1 MLTCSLLAAAV
12 LHATATAEK
21 PQEGVSL
28 TVYSSADPAGF
39 NPQQFI
45 QQQRMSGQD
54 NIWGVPGYGVI
65 KEVRRVTVPKGMGAL
80 SFTDVAAWI
89 DPTTVSFND
98 LDDAKTTVLE
108 QNFQFDLVSPSK
120 LMEKFLGREIS
131 LSVAMGDGVSYVAGT
146 LLSANQGSVV
156 LQTAT
161 GVKIVPMSGAQ
172 IQLGELPGGLLTKPT
187 LVWKLASESG
197 GEHLVRTTYQT
208 AGMTWRSDYN
218 IVVNGSDTKGDITAW
233 VTLMN
238 LSGASF
244 SNAELKLVAGDV
256 HKIEAS
262 RPMPR
267 GMMRGEA
274 IAMADAGVKIVPMSG
289 AQLQLGDLPGGL
301 LTKPTLVWK
310 LASES
315 GGEHLVRT
323 TYQTAGMTWRSDY
336 NIVINGNDTKG
347 DITAWVT
354 LMNLSGASFSN
365 AELKLVAGDVHKI
378 EASRPM
384 PRGMMR
390 GEAIAMADA
399 GGFVEKEFADFHL
412 YTLPRRTDVLQN
424 STQQIA
430 LFPPVSGFKVT
441 RELVF
446 DFTGGMGAPG
456 QPILDRDFVVASK
469 AKPSILVSF
478 ENKKENSLGM
488 PLPKGKIRV
497 YKEDPS
503 DGTLEFIGEDLIDH
517 TPRNETVKIRLGEA
531 FDVVGERIRSDF
543 TIDNAAKRMTET
555 FKIELRNQKSAAQK
569 VRVIERPYRWTNWQ
583 ITKKNTEFE
592 KLDSGTIRFD
602 VDIPSEG
609 ARTIEY
615 TVVYTW

>member
-1 MLTCSLLAAAV
+1 MLGYTTLAHLTLGAAV
-12 LHATATAEK
+12 LAAPVADTAAQNAK
-21 PQEGVSL
+21 PADKPREGVSI

-54 NIWGVPGYGVI
+54 NVWGVPGYGVI
-65 KEVRRVTVPKGMGAL
+65 KVVRKVAVPKGVGELA
-80 SFTDVAAWI
+80 FTDVAAWI

-131 LSVAMGDGVSYVAGT
+131 LAVAMGGGVSNVRGT

-156 LQTAT
+156 LQTVE
-161 GVKIVPMSGAQ
+161 GVKIVPMAGAQ
-172 IQLGELPGGLLTKPT
+172 LQLGELPGGLLTKPT
-187 LVWKLASESG
+187 LVWKLASE
-197 GEHLVRTTYQT
+197 T
-208 AGMTWRSDYN
+208 
-218 IVVNGSDTKGDITAW
+218 
-233 VTLMN
+233 
-238 LSGASF
+238 
-244 SNAELKLVAGDV
+244 
-256 HKIEAS
+256 
-262 RPMPR
+262 
-267 GMMRGEA
+267 
-274 IAMADAGVKIVPMSG
+274 
-289 AQLQLGDLPGGL
+289 
-301 LTKPTLVWK
+301 
-310 LASES
+310 

-336 NIVINGNDTKG
+336 NIVINGSDTRG

-354 LMNLSGASFSN
+354 LMNLSGASYEG
-365 AELKLVAGDVHKI
+365 AELKLVAGDVHKVQAQPMI
-378 EASRPM
+378 AGRAMRMEAM
-384 PRGMMR
+384 
-390 GEAIAMADA
+390 AMADA
-399 GGFVEKEFADFHL
+399 AGFQEKEFADFHL

-430 LFPPVSGFKVT
+430 LFPPVSGFKVK

-456 QPILDRDFVVASK
+456 QPILDRDFVIASK

-478 ENKKENSLGM
+478 ENKKDNSLGM

-543 TIDNAAKRMTET
+543 TIDNAARRMTET

-569 VRVIERPYRWTNWQ
+569 VRVIERPYRWTNWE
-583 ITKKNTEFE
+583 ITAKNTEFA
-592 KLDSGTIRFD
+592 KLDSGTLASEVD
-602 VDIPSEG
+602 VPSEG

-615 TVVYTW
+615 TVRYSW

>member
-1 MLTCSLLAAAV
+1 VGELA
-12 LHATATAEK
+12 
-21 PQEGVSL
+21 
-28 TVYSSADPAGF
+28 
-39 NPQQFI
+39 
-45 QQQRMSGQD
+45 
-54 NIWGVPGYGVI
+54 
-65 KEVRRVTVPKGMGAL
+65 
-80 SFTDVAAWI
+80 FTDVAAWI

-131 LSVAMGDGVSYVAGT
+131 LAVAMGEGVSNVRGT

-156 LQTAT
+156 LQTAE
-161 GVKIVPMSGAQ
+161 GVKIVPMAGAQ
-172 IQLGELPGGLLTKPT
+172 LQLGELPGGLLTKPT
-187 LVWKLASESG
+187 LVWKLASE
-197 GEHLVRTTYQT
+197 T
-208 AGMTWRSDYN
+208 
-218 IVVNGSDTKGDITAW
+218 
-233 VTLMN
+233 
-238 LSGASF
+238 
-244 SNAELKLVAGDV
+244 
-256 HKIEAS
+256 
-262 RPMPR
+262 
-267 GMMRGEA
+267 
-274 IAMADAGVKIVPMSG
+274 
-289 AQLQLGDLPGGL
+289 
-301 LTKPTLVWK
+301 
-310 LASES
+310 

-336 NIVINGNDTKG
+336 NIVINGSDTRG

-354 LMNLSGASFSN
+354 LMNLSGASYEG
-365 AELKLVAGDVHKI
+365 AELKLVAGDVHKVQAQPMI
-378 EASRPM
+378 AGRAMRMEAM
-384 PRGMMR
+384 
-390 GEAIAMADA
+390 AMADA
-399 GGFVEKEFADFHL
+399 AGFQEKEFADFHL

-430 LFPPVSGFKVT
+430 LFPPVSGFKVK

-456 QPILDRDFVVASK
+456 QPILDRDFVIASK

-478 ENKKENSLGM
+478 ENKKDNSLGM

-543 TIDNAAKRMTET
+543 TIDNAARRMTET
-555 FKIELRNQKSAAQK
+555 FRIELRNQKSAAQK
-569 VRVIERPYRWTNWQ
+569 VRVIERPYRWTNWE
-583 ITKKNTEFE
+583 ITAKNTEFA
-592 KLDSGTIRFD
+592 KLDSGTIAFEVD
-602 VDIPSEG
+602 VPSEG

-615 TVVYTW
+615 TVRYSW

>member
-1 MLTCSLLAAAV
+1 MLGYTTLAHLTLGAAV
-12 LHATATAEK
+12 LAAPVANTAAQNAK
-21 PQEGVSL
+21 PADKPREGVSI

-54 NIWGVPGYGVI
+54 NVWGVPGYGVI
-65 KEVRRVTVPKGMGAL
+65 KVVRKVAVPKGVGELA
-80 SFTDVAAWI
+80 FTDVAAWI

-131 LSVAMGDGVSYVAGT
+131 LAVAMGEGVSNVRGT

-156 LQTAT
+156 LQTAE
-161 GVKIVPMSGAQ
+161 GVKIVPMAGAQ
-172 IQLGELPGGLLTKPT
+172 LQLGELPGGLLTKPT

-218 IVVNGSDTKGDITAW
+218 IVINGSDTRGDITAW

-238 LSGASF
+238 LSGASYEG
-244 SNAELKLVAGDV
+244 AELKLVAGDV
-256 HKIEAS
+256 HKVQAQPMIAGRAMRMEA
-262 RPMPR
+262 M
-267 GMMRGEA
+267 
-274 IAMADAGVKIVPMSG
+274 AMADA
-289 AQLQLGDLPGGL
+289 
-301 LTKPTLVWK
+301 
-310 LASES
+310 
-315 GGEHLVRT
+315 
-323 TYQTAGMTWRSDY
+323 AG
-336 NIVINGNDTKG
+336 
-347 DITAWVT
+347 
-354 LMNLSGASFSN
+354 FQ
-365 AELKLVAGDVHKI
+365 
-378 EASRPM
+378 
-384 PRGMMR
+384 
-390 GEAIAMADA
+390 
-399 GGFVEKEFADFHL
+399 EKEFADFHL

-430 LFPPVSGFKVT
+430 LFPPVSGFKVK

-456 QPILDRDFVVASK
+456 QPILDRDFVIASK

-478 ENKKENSLGM
+478 ENKKDNSLGM

-543 TIDNAAKRMTET
+543 TIDNAARRMTET

-569 VRVIERPYRWTNWQ
+569 VRVIERPYRWTNWE
-583 ITKKNTEFE
+583 ITAKNTEFA
-592 KLDSGTIRFD
+592 KLDSGTIAFEVD
-602 VDIPSEG
+602 VPSEG

-615 TVVYTW
+615 TVRYSW

>member
-54 NIWGVPGYGVI
+54 NVWGVPGYGVI

-120 LMEKFLGREIS
+120 LLEKYIGREIS
-131 LSVAMGDGVSYVAGT
+131 LAVTMGDGVSNVTGT
-146 LLSANQGSVV
+146 LLSSNQGSLV
-156 LQTAT
+156 LKT
-161 GVKIVPMSGAQ
+161 
-172 IQLGELPGGLLTKPT
+172 
-187 LVWKLASESG
+187 
-197 GEHLVRTTYQT
+197 
-208 AGMTWRSDYN
+208 
-218 IVVNGSDTKGDITAW
+218 
-233 VTLMN
+233 
-238 LSGASF
+238 
-244 SNAELKLVAGDV
+244 
-256 HKIEAS
+256 
-262 RPMPR
+262 
-267 GMMRGEA
+267 
-274 IAMADAGVKIVPMSG
+274 DAGVKIVPMSG

-365 AELKLVAGDVHKI
+365 AELKLVAGDVHKV

-390 GEAIAMADA
+390 AEAMPMADA

-456 QPILDRDFVVASK
+456 QPILDRDFVIASK

-517 TPRNETVKIRLGEA
+517 TPRNETVKIRLGAA
-531 FDVVGERIRSDF
+531 FDVVGERIRSDV

>member
-1 MLTCSLLAAAV
+1 MLGYTTLAHLTLGAAV
-12 LHATATAEK
+12 LAAPVADTAAQNAK
-21 PQEGVSL
+21 PADKPREGVSI

-54 NIWGVPGYGVI
+54 NVWGVPGYGVI
-65 KEVRRVTVPKGMGAL
+65 KVVRKVAVPKGVGELA
-80 SFTDVAAWI
+80 FTDVAAWI

-131 LSVAMGDGVSYVAGT
+131 LAVAMGEGVSNVRGT

-156 LQTAT
+156 LQTLE
-161 GVKIVPMSGAQ
+161 GVKIVPMAGAQ
-172 IQLGELPGGLLTKPT
+172 LQLGELPGGLLTKPT
-187 LVWKLASESG
+187 LVWKLASE
-197 GEHLVRTTYQT
+197 T
-208 AGMTWRSDYN
+208 
-218 IVVNGSDTKGDITAW
+218 
-233 VTLMN
+233 
-238 LSGASF
+238 
-244 SNAELKLVAGDV
+244 
-256 HKIEAS
+256 
-262 RPMPR
+262 
-267 GMMRGEA
+267 
-274 IAMADAGVKIVPMSG
+274 
-289 AQLQLGDLPGGL
+289 
-301 LTKPTLVWK
+301 
-310 LASES
+310 

-336 NIVINGNDTKG
+336 NIVINGSDTRG

-354 LMNLSGASFSN
+354 LMNLSGASYEG
-365 AELKLVAGDVHKI
+365 AELKLVAGDVHKVQAQPMI
-378 EASRPM
+378 AGRAMRMEAM
-384 PRGMMR
+384 
-390 GEAIAMADA
+390 AMADA
-399 GGFVEKEFADFHL
+399 AGFQEKEFADFHL

-430 LFPPVSGFKVT
+430 LFPPVSGFKVK

-456 QPILDRDFVVASK
+456 QPILDRDFVIASK

-478 ENKKENSLGM
+478 ENKKDNSLGM

-543 TIDNAAKRMTET
+543 TIDNAARRMTET

-569 VRVIERPYRWTNWQ
+569 VRVIERPYRWTNWE
-583 ITKKNTEFE
+583 ITAKNTEFA
-592 KLDSGTIRFD
+592 KLDSGTIAFEVD
-602 VDIPSEG
+602 VPSEG

-615 TVVYTW
+615 TVRYSW

>member
-1 MLTCSLLAAAV
+1 MLGYTPLAHLTLGAAV
-12 LHATATAEK
+12 LAAPVADTAAQNAK
-21 PQEGVSL
+21 PADKPREGVSI

-54 NIWGVPGYGVI
+54 NVWGVPGYGVI
-65 KEVRRVTVPKGMGAL
+65 KVVRKVAVPKGVGELA
-80 SFTDVAAWI
+80 FTDVAAWI

-131 LSVAMGDGVSYVAGT
+131 LAVAMGDGVSNVRGT

-156 LQTAT
+156 LQTAE
-161 GVKIVPMSGAQ
+161 GVKIVPMAGAQ
-172 IQLGELPGGLLTKPT
+172 LQLGELPGGLLTKPT
-187 LVWKLASESG
+187 LVW
-197 GEHLVRTTYQT
+197 R
-208 AGMTWRSDYN
+208 
-218 IVVNGSDTKGDITAW
+218 
-233 VTLMN
+233 
-238 LSGASF
+238 
-244 SNAELKLVAGDV
+244 
-256 HKIEAS
+256 
-262 RPMPR
+262 
-267 GMMRGEA
+267 
-274 IAMADAGVKIVPMSG
+274 
-289 AQLQLGDLPGGL
+289 
-301 LTKPTLVWK
+301 

-336 NIVINGNDTKG
+336 NIVINGSDTRG

-354 LMNLSGASFSN
+354 LMNLSGASYEG
-365 AELKLVAGDVHKI
+365 AELKLVAGDVHKVQAQPMI
-378 EASRPM
+378 AGRAMRMEAM
-384 PRGMMR
+384 
-390 GEAIAMADA
+390 AMADA
-399 GGFVEKEFADFHL
+399 AGFQEKEFADFHL

-430 LFPPVSGFKVT
+430 LFPPVSGFKVK

-456 QPILDRDFVVASK
+456 QPILDRDFVIASK

-478 ENKKENSLGM
+478 ENKKDNSLGM

-543 TIDNAAKRMTET
+543 TIDNAARRMTET

-569 VRVIERPYRWTNWQ
+569 VRVIERPYRWTNWE
-583 ITKKNTEFE
+583 ITAKNTEFA
-592 KLDSGTIRFD
+592 KLDSGTIAFEVD
-602 VDIPSEG
+602 VPSEG

-615 TVVYTW
+615 TVRYSW

>member
-1 MLTCSLLAAAV
+1 MLGYTTLAHLTLGAAV
-12 LHATATAEK
+12 LAAPVADTAAQNAK
-21 PQEGVSL
+21 PADKPREGVSI

-54 NIWGVPGYGVI
+54 NVWGVPGYGVI
-65 KEVRRVTVPKGMGAL
+65 KVVRKVAVPKGVGELA
-80 SFTDVAAWI
+80 FTDVAAWI

-131 LSVAMGDGVSYVAGT
+131 LAVAMGEGVSNVRGT

-156 LQTAT
+156 LQTAE
-161 GVKIVPMSGAQ
+161 GVKIVPMAGAQ
-172 IQLGELPGGLLTKPT
+172 LQLGELPGGLLTKPT
-187 LVWKLASESG
+187 LVWKLASE
-197 GEHLVRTTYQT
+197 T
-208 AGMTWRSDYN
+208 
-218 IVVNGSDTKGDITAW
+218 
-233 VTLMN
+233 
-238 LSGASF
+238 
-244 SNAELKLVAGDV
+244 
-256 HKIEAS
+256 
-262 RPMPR
+262 
-267 GMMRGEA
+267 
-274 IAMADAGVKIVPMSG
+274 
-289 AQLQLGDLPGGL
+289 
-301 LTKPTLVWK
+301 
-310 LASES
+310 

-336 NIVINGNDTKG
+336 NIVINGSDTRG

-354 LMNLSGASFSN
+354 LMNLSGASYEG
-365 AELKLVAGDVHKI
+365 AELKLVAGDVHKVQAQPMI
-378 EASRPM
+378 AGRAMRMEAM
-384 PRGMMR
+384 
-390 GEAIAMADA
+390 AMADA
-399 GGFVEKEFADFHL
+399 AGFQEKEFADFHL

-430 LFPPVSGFKVT
+430 LFPPVSGFKVK

-456 QPILDRDFVVASK
+456 QPILDRDFVIASK

-478 ENKKENSLGM
+478 ENKKDNSLGM

-543 TIDNAAKRMTET
+543 TIDNAARRMTET

-569 VRVIERPYRWTNWQ
+569 VRVIERPYRWTNWE
-583 ITKKNTEFE
+583 ITAKSTEFA
-592 KLDSGTIRFD
+592 KLDSGTIAFEVD
-602 VDIPSEG
+602 VPSEG

-615 TVVYTW
+615 TVRYSW

>member
-54 NIWGVPGYGVI
+54 NVWGVPGYGVI

-120 LMEKFLGREIS
+120 LLEKYIGREIS
-131 LSVAMGDGVSYVAGT
+131 LAVTMGDGVSNVTGT
-146 LLSANQGSVV
+146 LLSSNQGSLV
-156 LQTAT
+156 LKT
-161 GVKIVPMSGAQ
+161 
-172 IQLGELPGGLLTKPT
+172 
-187 LVWKLASESG
+187 
-197 GEHLVRTTYQT
+197 
-208 AGMTWRSDYN
+208 
-218 IVVNGSDTKGDITAW
+218 
-233 VTLMN
+233 
-238 LSGASF
+238 
-244 SNAELKLVAGDV
+244 
-256 HKIEAS
+256 
-262 RPMPR
+262 
-267 GMMRGEA
+267 
-274 IAMADAGVKIVPMSG
+274 DAGVKIVPMSG

-365 AELKLVAGDVHKI
+365 AELKLVAGDVHKV

-390 GEAIAMADA
+390 AEAMPMADA

-456 QPILDRDFVVASK
+456 QPILDRDFVIASK

>member
-21 PQEGVSL
+21 PTEGVSL

-54 NIWGVPGYGVI
+54 NVWGVPGYGVI

-120 LMEKFLGREIS
+120 LLEKYIGREIS
-131 LSVAMGDGVSYVAGT
+131 LAVTMGDGVSNVTGT
-146 LLSANQGSVV
+146 LLSSNQGSLV
-156 LQTAT
+156 LKT
-161 GVKIVPMSGAQ
+161 
-172 IQLGELPGGLLTKPT
+172 
-187 LVWKLASESG
+187 
-197 GEHLVRTTYQT
+197 
-208 AGMTWRSDYN
+208 
-218 IVVNGSDTKGDITAW
+218 
-233 VTLMN
+233 
-238 LSGASF
+238 
-244 SNAELKLVAGDV
+244 
-256 HKIEAS
+256 
-262 RPMPR
+262 
-267 GMMRGEA
+267 
-274 IAMADAGVKIVPMSG
+274 DAGVKIVPMSG

-365 AELKLVAGDVHKI
+365 AELKLVAGDVHKV

-390 GEAIAMADA
+390 AEAMPMADA

-456 QPILDRDFVVASK
+456 QPILDRDFVIASK

>member
-12 LHATATAEK
+12 LHASTTADK
-21 PQEGVSL
+21 PAEGVSL

-45 QQQRMSGQD
+45 QQQRMTGMD
-54 NIWGVPGYGVI
+54 NVWGVPGYGVI

-120 LMEKFLGREIS
+120 LMERYLGRQVT
-131 LSVAMGDGVSYVAGT
+131 LSVPMGQGVSNVSGE
-146 LLSANQGSVV
+146 LLSANQGSLV
-156 LQTAT
+156 LKTSD
-161 GVKIVPMSGAQ
+161 GVKIVP
-172 IQLGELPGGLLTKPT
+172 L
-187 LVWKLASESG
+187 
-197 GEHLVRTTYQT
+197 
-208 AGMTWRSDYN
+208 
-218 IVVNGSDTKGDITAW
+218 
-233 VTLMN
+233 
-238 LSGASF
+238 
-244 SNAELKLVAGDV
+244 
-256 HKIEAS
+256 
-262 RPMPR
+262 
-267 GMMRGEA
+267 
-274 IAMADAGVKIVPMSG
+274 SG

-336 NIVINGNDTKG
+336 NIVINGSDTKG

-378 EASRPM
+378 QQQPMIAGRAMRMEAM
-384 PRGMMR
+384 
-390 GEAIAMADA
+390 AMADA
-399 GGFVEKEFADFHL
+399 AGGFAEKEFADFHL
-412 YTLPRRTDVLQN
+412 YTLPRRTDVAQN

-543 TIDNAAKRMTET
+543 TIDNAAHRMTET

-602 VDIPSEG
+602 VDLPSEG
-609 ARTIEY
+609 SRTIEY

>member
-1 MLTCSLLAAAV
+1 MLAHSLAASLA
-12 LHATATAEK
+12 LASAHASTADK
-21 PQEGVSL
+21 PAEGVSL

-45 QQQRMSGQD
+45 QQQRGSGQD
-54 NIWGVPGYGVI
+54 NVWGVPGYGVV
-65 KEVRRVTVPKGMGAL
+65 KVVRRVAVPKGVGELA
-80 SFTDVAAWI
+80 FTDVAAWI

-238 LSGASF
+238 LSGASYPD
-244 SNAELKLVAGDV
+244 AELKLVAGDV
-256 HKIEAS
+256 QKIEAA
-262 RPMPR
+262 RPMAR
-267 GMMRGEA
+267 GMMRGEVM
-274 IAMADAGVKIVPMSG
+274 AMADA
-289 AQLQLGDLPGGL
+289 
-301 LTKPTLVWK
+301 
-310 LASES
+310 
-315 GGEHLVRT
+315 
-323 TYQTAGMTWRSDY
+323 AGF
-336 NIVINGNDTKG
+336 
-347 DITAWVT
+347 A
-354 LMNLSGASFSN
+354 
-365 AELKLVAGDVHKI
+365 
-378 EASRPM
+378 
-384 PRGMMR
+384 
-390 GEAIAMADA
+390 
-399 GGFVEKEFADFHL
+399 EKEFADFHL

-430 LFPPVSGFKVT
+430 LFPPVSGFKVK

-456 QPILDRDFVVASK
+456 QPILDRDFVIAAK
-469 AKPSILVSF
+469 AKPSIFVSF

-488 PLPKGKIRV
+488 PLPKGKVRV
-497 YKEDPS
+497 YKEDPA

-531 FDVVGERIRSDF
+531 FDVVGERIRTDF
-543 TIDNAAKRMTET
+543 AVDNAAKRMSET
-555 FKIELRNQKSAAQK
+555 FRIELRNQKSAAQK
-569 VRVIERPYRWTNWQ
+569 VRVVERPYRWTNWQ
-583 ITKKNTEFE
+583 VTKKNAEFE
-592 KLDSGTIRFD
+592 KLDSGTIAFE
-602 VDIPSEG
+602 VEIGSEEK
-609 ARTIEY
+609 RTIEY
-615 TVVYTW
+615 TVNYSW

>member
-1 MLTCSLLAAAV
+1 MLGYTTLAHLTLGAAV
-12 LHATATAEK
+12 LAAPVADTAAQNAK
-21 PQEGVSL
+21 PADKPREGVSI

-54 NIWGVPGYGVI
+54 NVWGVPGYGVI
-65 KEVRRVTVPKGMGAL
+65 KVVRKVAVPKGVGELA
-80 SFTDVAAWI
+80 FTDVAAWI

-131 LSVAMGDGVSYVAGT
+131 LAVAMGDGVSNVRGT

-156 LQTAT
+156 LQTAE
-161 GVKIVPMSGAQ
+161 GVKIVPMAGAQ
-172 IQLGELPGGLLTKPT
+172 LQLGELPGGLLTKPT
-187 LVWKLASESG
+187 LVW
-197 GEHLVRTTYQT
+197 R
-208 AGMTWRSDYN
+208 
-218 IVVNGSDTKGDITAW
+218 
-233 VTLMN
+233 
-238 LSGASF
+238 
-244 SNAELKLVAGDV
+244 
-256 HKIEAS
+256 
-262 RPMPR
+262 
-267 GMMRGEA
+267 
-274 IAMADAGVKIVPMSG
+274 
-289 AQLQLGDLPGGL
+289 
-301 LTKPTLVWK
+301 

-336 NIVINGNDTKG
+336 NIVINGSDTRG

-354 LMNLSGASFSN
+354 LMNLSGASYEG
-365 AELKLVAGDVHKI
+365 AELKLVAGDVHKVQAQPMI
-378 EASRPM
+378 AGRAMRMEAM
-384 PRGMMR
+384 
-390 GEAIAMADA
+390 AMADA
-399 GGFVEKEFADFHL
+399 AGFQEKEFADFHL

-430 LFPPVSGFKVT
+430 LFPPVSGFKVK

-456 QPILDRDFVVASK
+456 QPILDRDFVIASK

-478 ENKKENSLGM
+478 ENKKDNSLGM

-543 TIDNAAKRMTET
+543 TIDNAARRMTET
-555 FKIELRNQKSAAQK
+555 FRIELRNQKSAAQK
-569 VRVIERPYRWTNWQ
+569 VRVIERPYRWTNWE
-583 ITKKNTEFE
+583 ITAKNTEFA
-592 KLDSGTIRFD
+592 KLDSGTIAFEVD
-602 VDIPSEG
+602 VPSEG

-615 TVVYTW
+615 TVRYSW

>member
-1 MLTCSLLAAAV
+1 MLGYTTLAHLTLGAAV
-12 LHATATAEK
+12 LAAPVADTAAQNAK
-21 PQEGVSL
+21 PADKPREGVSI

-54 NIWGVPGYGVI
+54 NVWGVPGYGVI
-65 KEVRRVTVPKGMGAL
+65 KVVRKVAVPKGVGELA
-80 SFTDVAAWI
+80 FTDVAAWI

-131 LSVAMGDGVSYVAGT
+131 LAVAMGEGVSNVRGT

-156 LQTAT
+156 LQTAE
-161 GVKIVPMSGAQ
+161 GVKIVPMAGAQ
-172 IQLGELPGGLLTKPT
+172 LQLGELPGGLLTKPT
-187 LVWKLASESG
+187 LVWKLASE
-197 GEHLVRTTYQT
+197 T
-208 AGMTWRSDYN
+208 
-218 IVVNGSDTKGDITAW
+218 
-233 VTLMN
+233 
-238 LSGASF
+238 
-244 SNAELKLVAGDV
+244 
-256 HKIEAS
+256 
-262 RPMPR
+262 
-267 GMMRGEA
+267 
-274 IAMADAGVKIVPMSG
+274 
-289 AQLQLGDLPGGL
+289 
-301 LTKPTLVWK
+301 
-310 LASES
+310 

-336 NIVINGNDTKG
+336 NIVINGSDTRG

-354 LMNLSGASFSN
+354 LMNLSGASYEG
-365 AELKLVAGDVHKI
+365 AELKLVAGDVHKVQAQPMI
-378 EASRPM
+378 AGRAMRMEAM
-384 PRGMMR
+384 
-390 GEAIAMADA
+390 AMADA
-399 GGFVEKEFADFHL
+399 AGFQEKEFADFHL

-430 LFPPVSGFKVT
+430 LFPPVSGFKVK
-441 RELVF
+441 RELMF

-456 QPILDRDFVVASK
+456 QPILDRDFVIASK

-478 ENKKENSLGM
+478 ENKKDNSLGM

-543 TIDNAAKRMTET
+543 TIDNAARRMTET

-569 VRVIERPYRWTNWQ
+569 VRVIERPYRWTNWE
-583 ITKKNTEFE
+583 ITAKNTEFA
-592 KLDSGTIRFD
+592 KLDSGTIAFEVD
-602 VDIPSEG
+602 VPSEG

-615 TVVYTW
+615 TVRYSW

>member
-1 MLTCSLLAAAV
+1 MLGYTTLAHLTLGAAV
-12 LHATATAEK
+12 LAAPVADTAAQNAK
-21 PQEGVSL
+21 PADKPREGVSI

-54 NIWGVPGYGVI
+54 NVWGVPGYGVI
-65 KEVRRVTVPKGMGAL
+65 KVVRKVAVPKGVGELA
-80 SFTDVAAWI
+80 FTDVAAWI

-131 LSVAMGDGVSYVAGT
+131 LAVAMGEGVSNVRGT

-156 LQTAT
+156 LQTAE
-161 GVKIVPMSGAQ
+161 GVKIVPMAGAQ
-172 IQLGELPGGLLTKPT
+172 LQLGELPGGLLTKPT
-187 LVWKLASESG
+187 LVW
-197 GEHLVRTTYQT
+197 R
-208 AGMTWRSDYN
+208 
-218 IVVNGSDTKGDITAW
+218 
-233 VTLMN
+233 
-238 LSGASF
+238 
-244 SNAELKLVAGDV
+244 
-256 HKIEAS
+256 
-262 RPMPR
+262 
-267 GMMRGEA
+267 
-274 IAMADAGVKIVPMSG
+274 
-289 AQLQLGDLPGGL
+289 
-301 LTKPTLVWK
+301 

-336 NIVINGNDTKG
+336 NIVINGSDTRG

-354 LMNLSGASFSN
+354 LMNLSGASYEG
-365 AELKLVAGDVHKI
+365 AELKLVAGDVHKVQAQPMI
-378 EASRPM
+378 AGRAMRMEAM
-384 PRGMMR
+384 
-390 GEAIAMADA
+390 AMADA
-399 GGFVEKEFADFHL
+399 AGFQEKEFADFHL

-430 LFPPVSGFKVT
+430 LFPPVSGFKVK

-456 QPILDRDFVVASK
+456 QPILDRDFVIASK

-478 ENKKENSLGM
+478 ENKKDNSLGM

-543 TIDNAAKRMTET
+543 TIDNAARRMTET
-555 FKIELRNQKSAAQK
+555 FRIELRNQKSAAQK
-569 VRVIERPYRWTNWQ
+569 VRVIERPYRWTNWE
-583 ITKKNTEFE
+583 ITAKNTEFA
-592 KLDSGTIRFD
+592 KLDSGTIAFEVD
-602 VDIPSEG
+602 VPSEG

-615 TVVYTW
+615 TVRYSW

>member
-1 MLTCSLLAAAV
+1 MLICSLLAAAV
-12 LHATATAEK
+12 LHATTTAEK
-21 PQEGVSL
+21 PKEGVSL

-54 NIWGVPGYGVI
+54 NVWGVPGYGVI

-120 LMEKFLGREIS
+120 LLERFIGREIS
-131 LSVAMGDGVSYVAGT
+131 LAVTMGDGVSNVTGT
-146 LLSANQGSVV
+146 LLSSNQGSLV
-156 LQTAT
+156 LKT
-161 GVKIVPMSGAQ
+161 
-172 IQLGELPGGLLTKPT
+172 
-187 LVWKLASESG
+187 
-197 GEHLVRTTYQT
+197 
-208 AGMTWRSDYN
+208 
-218 IVVNGSDTKGDITAW
+218 
-233 VTLMN
+233 
-238 LSGASF
+238 
-244 SNAELKLVAGDV
+244 
-256 HKIEAS
+256 
-262 RPMPR
+262 
-267 GMMRGEA
+267 
-274 IAMADAGVKIVPMSG
+274 DAGVKIVPMSG

-354 LMNLSGASFSN
+354 LMNLSGASYEG
-365 AELKLVAGDVHKI
+365 AELKLVAGDVHKVQ
-378 EASRPM
+378 AQPM
-384 PRGMMR
+384 IAGRAMR
-390 GEAIAMADA
+390 METMAMADA
-399 GGFVEKEFADFHL
+399 AGFQEKEFADFHL

-430 LFPPVSGFKVT
+430 LFPPVSGFKVK

-456 QPILDRDFVVASK
+456 QPILDRDFVIASK

-478 ENKKENSLGM
+478 ENKKDNSLGM

-543 TIDNAAKRMTET
+543 TIDNAARRMTET
-555 FKIELRNQKSAAQK
+555 FRIELRNQKSAAQK
-569 VRVIERPYRWTNWQ
+569 VRVIERPYRWTNWE
-583 ITKKNTEFE
+583 ITAKNTEFA
-592 KLDSGTIRFD
+592 KLDSGTIAFEVD
-602 VDIPSEG
+602 VPSEG

-615 TVVYTW
+615 TVRYSW

>member
-1 MLTCSLLAAAV
+1 MLGYTTLAHLTLGAAV
-12 LHATATAEK
+12 LAAPVADTAAQNAK
-21 PQEGVSL
+21 PADKPREGVSI

-54 NIWGVPGYGVI
+54 NVWGVPGYGVI
-65 KEVRRVTVPKGMGAL
+65 KVVRKVAVPKGVGELA
-80 SFTDVAAWI
+80 FTDVAAWI

-131 LSVAMGDGVSYVAGT
+131 LAVAMGEGVSNVRGT

-156 LQTAT
+156 LQTAE
-161 GVKIVPMSGAQ
+161 GVKIVPMAGAQ
-172 IQLGELPGGLLTKPT
+172 LQLGELPGGLLTKPT

-218 IVVNGSDTKGDITAW
+218 IVINGSDTRGDITAW

-238 LSGASF
+238 LSGASYEG
-244 SNAELKLVAGDV
+244 AELKLVAGDV
-256 HKIEAS
+256 HKVQAQPMIAGRAMRMEA
-262 RPMPR
+262 M
-267 GMMRGEA
+267 
-274 IAMADAGVKIVPMSG
+274 AMADA
-289 AQLQLGDLPGGL
+289 
-301 LTKPTLVWK
+301 
-310 LASES
+310 
-315 GGEHLVRT
+315 
-323 TYQTAGMTWRSDY
+323 AG
-336 NIVINGNDTKG
+336 
-347 DITAWVT
+347 
-354 LMNLSGASFSN
+354 FQ
-365 AELKLVAGDVHKI
+365 
-378 EASRPM
+378 
-384 PRGMMR
+384 
-390 GEAIAMADA
+390 
-399 GGFVEKEFADFHL
+399 EKEFADFHL

-430 LFPPVSGFKVT
+430 LFPPVSGFQVK

-456 QPILDRDFVVASK
+456 QPILDRDFVIASK

-478 ENKKENSLGM
+478 ENKKDNSLGM

-543 TIDNAAKRMTET
+543 TIDNAARRMTET

-569 VRVIERPYRWTNWQ
+569 VRVIERPYRWTNWE
-583 ITKKNTEFE
+583 ITAKNTEFA
-592 KLDSGTIRFD
+592 KLDSGTIAFEVD
-602 VDIPSEG
+602 VPSEG

-615 TVVYTW
+615 TVRYSW

>member
-12 LHATATAEK
+12 LHATTTADK

-45 QQQRMSGQD
+45 QQQRMSGMD

-65 KEVRRVTVPKGMGAL
+65 KEVRRVAVPKGTGAL

-120 LMEKFLGREIS
+120 LLEKYIGREIS
-131 LSVAMGDGVSYVAGT
+131 LAVTMGDGVSNVTGT
-146 LLSANQGSVV
+146 LLSSNQGSLV
-156 LQTAT
+156 LKTDT
-161 GVKIVPMSGAQ
+161 GVKIVA
-172 IQLGELPGGLLTKPT
+172 
-187 LVWKLASESG
+187 
-197 GEHLVRTTYQT
+197 
-208 AGMTWRSDYN
+208 
-218 IVVNGSDTKGDITAW
+218 
-233 VTLMN
+233 
-238 LSGASF
+238 
-244 SNAELKLVAGDV
+244 
-256 HKIEAS
+256 
-262 RPMPR
+262 
-267 GMMRGEA
+267 
-274 IAMADAGVKIVPMSG
+274 MSG

-336 NIVINGNDTKG
+336 NIVINGSDTKG

-390 GEAIAMADA
+390 GEAMAMADA
-399 GGFVEKEFADFHL
+399 AGFVEKEFADFHL

-430 LFPPVSGFKVT
+430 LFPPVSGFKVS

-446 DFTGGMGAPG
+446 DFTGGIGAPG
-456 QPILDRDFVVASK
+456 QPILDRDFVIASK

-497 YKEDPS
+497 YKEDPA

-543 TIDNAAKRMTET
+543 TIDNAAHRMTET

-569 VRVIERPYRWTNWQ
+569 VRVIERPYRWSNWQ
-583 ITKKNTEFE
+583 VTKKSMEFE
-592 KLDSGTIRFD
+592 KLDSATIRFD
-602 VDIPSEG
+602 VDLASEG
-609 ARTIEY
+609 SRTIEY

>member
-1 MLTCSLLAAAV
+1 MLVHSLAATLAIASV
-12 LHATATAEK
+12 HASAADK
-21 PQEGVSL
+21 PSEGVSL

-39 NPQQFI
+39 NPQQFV
-45 QQQRMSGQD
+45 QQQRMTGQD
-54 NIWGVPGYGVI
+54 NVWGVPGYGVV
-65 KEVRRVTVPKGMGAL
+65 KVVRKVAVPKGVGELA
-80 SFTDVAAWI
+80 FTDVAAWI

-238 LSGASF
+238 LSGASYPD
-244 SNAELKLVAGDV
+244 AELKLVAGDV
-256 HKIEAS
+256 QKIEAA
-262 RPMPR
+262 RPMSK
-267 GMMRGEA
+267 GMMRGEVM
-274 IAMADAGVKIVPMSG
+274 AMADA
-289 AQLQLGDLPGGL
+289 A
-301 LTKPTLVWK
+301 
-310 LASES
+310 
-315 GGEHLVRT
+315 
-323 TYQTAGMTWRSDY
+323 
-336 NIVINGNDTKG
+336 
-347 DITAWVT
+347 
-354 LMNLSGASFSN
+354 
-365 AELKLVAGDVHKI
+365 
-378 EASRPM
+378 
-384 PRGMMR
+384 
-390 GEAIAMADA
+390 
-399 GGFVEKEFADFHL
+399 GFVEKEFADFHL

-430 LFPPVSGFKVT
+430 LFPPVSGFKVK

-456 QPILDRDFVVASK
+456 QPILDRDFVIAAK
-469 AKPSILVSF
+469 AKPSIFVSF
-478 ENKKENSLGM
+478 ENRKENSLGM
-488 PLPKGKIRV
+488 PLPKGKVRV
-497 YKEDPS
+497 YKEDPA

-531 FDVVGERIRSDF
+531 FDVVGERIRTDF
-543 TIDNAAKRMTET
+543 AVDNAAKRMSET
-555 FKIELRNQKSAAQK
+555 FRIELRNQKSAAQK

-583 ITKKNTEFE
+583 ITKKNAEFE
-592 KLDSGTIRFD
+592 KLDSGTIAFE
-602 VDIPSEG
+602 VEIGSEDK
-609 ARTIEY
+609 RTIEY
-615 TVVYTW
+615 TVNYSW

>member
-1 MLTCSLLAAAV
+1 MLALSLLTAAV
-12 LHATATAEK
+12 LSATSAAADK

-45 QQQRMSGQD
+45 QQQRMSGMD
-54 NIWGVPGYGVI
+54 NVWGVPGYGVV
-65 KEVRRVTVPKGMGAL
+65 KVVRKVAVPKGMGDL

-120 LMEKFLGREIS
+120 LMERYLGRQVT
-131 LSVAMGDGVSYVAGT
+131 LAVPMGQGVSNVSGE
-146 LLSANQGSVV
+146 LLSANQGQLV
-156 LQTAT
+156 LKTAE
-161 GVKIVPMSGAQ
+161 GVKIVPLNGAQ
-172 IQLGELPGGLLTKPT
+172 
-187 LVWKLASESG
+187 V
-197 GEHLVRTTYQT
+197 
-208 AGMTWRSDYN
+208 
-218 IVVNGSDTKGDITAW
+218 
-233 VTLMN
+233 
-238 LSGASF
+238 
-244 SNAELKLVAGDV
+244 
-256 HKIEAS
+256 
-262 RPMPR
+262 
-267 GMMRGEA
+267 
-274 IAMADAGVKIVPMSG
+274 
-289 AQLQLGDLPGGL
+289 QLGDLPGGL

-315 GGEHLVRT
+315 GGDHLVRT
-323 TYQTAGMTWRSDY
+323 TYQTAGMTWRADY
-336 NIVINGNDTKG
+336 NIVVNGSDTRG
-347 DITAWVT
+347 DITGWVT
-354 LMNLSGASFSN
+354 LMNLSGASYPD

-378 EASRPM
+378 QPQPEVYARGFAGGRAM
-384 PRGMMR
+384 P
-390 GEAIAMADA
+390 MADA
-399 GGFVEKEFADFHL
+399 AGFVEKEFADFHL
-412 YTLPRRTDVLQN
+412 YTLPRRTDVAQN

-430 LFPPVSGFKVT
+430 LFPPVSGFKVK

-446 DFTGGMGAPG
+446 DFTGGVGAPG
-456 QPILDRDFVVASK
+456 QPIVDRDFVVASK

-478 ENKKENSLGM
+478 DNKKDNALGM

-531 FDVVGERIRSDF
+531 FDVVGERIRTDF
-543 TIDNAAKRMTET
+543 TIDNAAHRMTET
-555 FKIELRNQKSAAQK
+555 FRIELRNQKSAAQK

-583 ITKKNTEFE
+583 ITKKNMEFE
-592 KLDSGTIRFD
+592 KLDSGTIAFE
-602 VDIPSEG
+602 VDLPSEG
-609 ARTIEY
+609 NRAIEY